1 MREQRRR
8 RVHRE
13 REEPLTGCFVFNL
26 VLVAVRQQA
35 GEVGRQL
42 NCGFQAA
49 ENKSV
54 RKPSCKK

>member
-1 MREQRRR
+1 M
-8 RVHRE
+8 HRE
-13 REEPLTGCFVFNL
+13 REEPLTGCFVFSL

-35 GEVGRQL
+35 GEVRRQL

-54 RKPSCKK
+54 RKPSWRK